1 LKNICVLTLLN
12 FAHKSCD
19 VQSTPQIILICLPSQ
34 NTNLF
39 QNDLSLQKG
48 KNMER
53 NQKIN
58 CTVASCKYNNTENAE
73 CILKAIHVSPMEGC
87 ETKKPDESM
96 CASYENQT
104 K

>member
-1 LKNICVLTLLN
+1 
-12 FAHKSCD
+12 
-19 VQSTPQIILICLPSQ
+19 
-34 NTNLF
+34 
-39 QNDLSLQKG
+39 
-48 KNMER
+48 MER

-73 CILKAIHVSPMEGC
+73 CVLKAIHVSPMEGC

>member
-1 LKNICVLTLLN
+1 MYGSNLLCGDFILKKELYKI
-12 FAHKSCD
+12 
-19 VQSTPQIILICLPSQ
+19 QIFSKMIYHSR
-34 NTNLF
+34 
-39 QNDLSLQKG
+39 KE
-48 KNMER
+48 KKVER

>member
-1 LKNICVLTLLN
+1 
-12 FAHKSCD
+12 
-19 VQSTPQIILICLPSQ
+19 LPSQ

-73 CILKAIHVSPMEGC
+73 CILKAIQVSPMEGC
-87 ETKKPDESM
+87 DTKKPDESM
-96 CASYENQT
+96 CASYENQN